1 MTRSVCMRALR
12 HKPFVLL
19 GIILW
24 LGATGFGFLKLV
36 RFENTPG
43 EASAAPAR
51 WPQSSEIRRNDSRP
65 TLVMILHP
73 QCACSRAA
81 VGELARIMSSAEG
94 RADAH
99 ALFFRPAGVANEW
112 VQNHLWRDASAIP
125 GVEVRI
131 DDQGKEARLFHA
143 TTSGAVVLY
152 DRGGR
157 LIFEGGITA
166 SRSHSGD
173 NAGRSAIVALLNG
186 GQPERT
192 RTFVFGCSLLDS
204 RTEGESK

>member
-1 MTRSVCMRALR
+1 MRSVHMRALR
-12 HKPFVLL
+12 HKPLVLL

-24 LGATGFGFLKLV
+24 IFATGFGFLKLV
-36 RFENTPG
+36 RFENAPG
-43 EASAAPAR
+43 EATAAPSQ
-51 WPQSSEIRRNDSRP
+51 WPQSSEIRRDATRP

-73 QCACSRAA
+73 QCSCSRAA
-81 VGELARIMSSAEG
+81 LGELALIMSRADG

-99 ALFFRPAGVANEW
+99 ALFFRPSGVGKEW
-112 VQNHLWRDASAIP
+112 VQNDLWRDAAAIP
-125 GVEVRI
+125 GVEARI

-143 TTSGAVVLY
+143 TTSGSVVLY
-152 DRGGR
+152 DRDGR
-157 LIFEGGITA
+157 LIFEGGITP

-186 GQPERT
+186 GLPERT

-204 RTEGESK
+204 RTPGDEAK

>member
-1 MTRSVCMRALR
+1 MRALLR
-12 HKPFVLL
+12 KPLVLI
-19 GIILW
+19 GTVIW
-24 LGATGFGFLKLV
+24 LAATGFGFLKLA
-36 RFENTPG
+36 RYENAPG
-43 EASAAPAR
+43 EATAAPAQ
-51 WPQSSEIRRNDSRP
+51 WPQSSEIRRDATRP

-81 VGELARIMSSAEG
+81 VGELSIIMSRAEG
-94 RADAH
+94 RAEAH
-99 ALFFRPAGVANEW
+99 ALFFRPAGVAKEW
-112 VQNHLWRDASAIP
+112 VQNNLWRDALAIP
-125 GVEVRI
+125 GVDVRI

-143 TTSGAVVLY
+143 ATSGAVLLY

-157 LIFEGGITA
+157 LIFEGGITP

-186 GQPERT
+186 GWPERS

-204 RTEGESK
+204 RTEGESR